1 MSSSVRDLEKRALS
15 GAREHFGDH
24 RAALT
29 RLRGSWFVAEHKLLT
44 MRSYMYTILSSSIF
58 NPLMYLFALGIGIGS
73 YIDRNSGG
81 NVLYGVS
88 YLTYVGPA
96 LLSSAAINSAFEET
110 TFPVMGGFRWTRE
123 FYAMHATPLQ
133 PYQIAN
139 GVMIAA
145 AIRVVFTVTVFWLM
159 LFLFGALPRG
169 TAILALPAAILSG
182 MGIGAVM
189 SALAAKLTDDD
200 GWFVLINRMVLAP
213 MFLFSGTFYPLEQM
227 PLGLRW
233 IGWLSPLWHATEL
246 GRWAGFGLELRPER
260 LIWHTAYLVLILGL
274 GLVMMWNE
282 FEKRLIE

>member
-29 RLRGSWFVAEHKLLT
+29 RLRGSWFVAQHKLLT

>member
-145 AIRVVFTVTVFWLM
+145 TIRVVFTVTVFWLM

-169 TAILALPAAILSG
+169 TAILALPAVILSG